1 MDDYTL
7 AQIVEAVKKN
17 INSPSSPGSTPVT
30 YRKENITLAAAK
42 VLADVIEEE
51 AKRVGVKAVIAI
63 TNTGANPVLIHATD
77 DSFIA
82 SYDVAL
88 QKAFTSVA
96 LKMPTS
102 TLKGMAQPGSPLYG
116 IQFTNNGRIVIF
128 GGGDPLTV
136 GDTIVGGLG
145 VSGGSEELDTYLS
158 DFGAKYFKENIA
170 PKIN

>member
-1 MDDYTL
+1 MDNFSIE
-7 AQIVEAVKKN
+7 QIVEAVKKN
-17 INSPSSPGSTPVT
+17 INSPSSESTLVT
-30 YRKENITLAAAK
+30 YEKKNISLKAAK
-42 VLADVIEEE
+42 LLADAIEEE
-51 AKRVGVKAVIAI
+51 AKKVGVKAVIAI
-63 TNTGANPVLIHATD
+63 SNTGGNPVLIHATD

-88 QKAFTSVA
+88 QKAYTSVA

-102 TLKGMAQPGSPLYG
+102 TLKGMAQPNSPLYG
-116 IQFTNNGRIVIF
+116 IQFTNQGKIVIF

-145 VSGGSEELDTYLS
+145 VSGGTEELDTYLS

-170 PKIN
+170 K